1 MNNAINNQFKMKM
14 GSKQKDTE
22 GSFNEKDS
30 ALVKQS
36 PLYNSV
42 IANALNAAE
51 KNKEAEG
58 NKYDKMAASF
68 DAGKDSGE
76 GEELMSTIKGEGEP
90 QGGYAEKF
98 SGMADK
104 AREDS
109 KNIDLLGSLS
119 DITL

>member
-36 PLYNSV
+36 PLYN

-51 KNKEAEG
+51 KNKEAAG

-76 GEELMSTIKGEGEP
+76 GEELISTIKGEGES
-90 QGGYAEKF
+90 QEGYADKF
-98 SGMADK
+98 SSMADEAGEEK
-104 AREDS
+104 
-109 KNIDLLGSLS
+109 KGLGSLIGGLLS
-119 DITL
+119 SGD

>member
-30 ALVKQS
+30 AIVKQS
-36 PLYNSV
+36 PLYS
-42 IANALNAAE
+42 IANALTIGE

-58 NKYDKMAASF
+58 NKYDEMAASF

-76 GEELMSTIKGEGEP
+76 GEELVGMIKGEDEP

-98 SGMADK
+98 SSMADEAGEEK
-104 AREDS
+104 
-109 KNIDLLGSLS
+109 KGLGSL
-119 DITL
+119 LGKAAGLLG

>member
-36 PLYNSV
+36 PLYN
-42 IANALNAAE
+42 IANALNADE
-51 KNKEAEG
+51 KNKEAAG
-58 NKYDKMAASF
+58 NKYDKMADSF
-68 DAGKDSGE
+68 NAGKKEGLGMGE
-76 GEELMSTIKGEGEP
+76 GEDEDEP
-90 QGGYAEKF
+90 QGGYSEKF
-98 SGMADK
+98 SNMADE
-104 AREDS
+104 AGEDS

-119 DITL
+119 DIKF